1 MPHSLTKRQ
10 KEYLEYIREYIAK
23 NECSPRLEELAKHFY
38 VKSPTA
44 HKTLKAI
51 QKKGYL
57 YFGRDS
63 ISGFFIRLIER
74 AGSTEIVLEVPTI
87 GKVNKYGEIYKFPKK
102 IGHFASVFSGAK
114 PSEVFALAVMDDIP
128 QSNILSQDLIIFD
141 IGKEPQ
147 PGDICIFNW
156 EHWLLIR
163 VCSYTFDRNTI
174 SFETDL
180 PYPIP
185 ENLKKKDLEQWLN
198 WIPLAYDD
206 DTSDYFQELA
216 DREGLPMVP
225 IPPDFVVATALRLTR
240 TLAY

>member
-128 QSNILSQDLIIFD
+128 Q
-141 IGKEPQ
+141 
-147 PGDICIFNW
+147 
-156 EHWLLIR
+156 
-163 VCSYTFDRNTI
+163 
-174 SFETDL
+174 
-180 PYPIP
+180 
-185 ENLKKKDLEQWLN
+185 
-198 WIPLAYDD
+198 
-206 DTSDYFQELA
+206 
-216 DREGLPMVP
+216 
-225 IPPDFVVATALRLTR
+225 
-240 TLAY
+240 